1 MQQKNSF
8 GIKLLSV
15 VIPAYKQE
23 KTIIKDIKN
32 IAATLDTLGLKYEI
46 IVVVDGMLDNTFKKA
61 SALKSSKVKIFGYQK
76 NHGKGHAIRY
86 GMLYAKG
93 DIIGF
98 IDAGMD
104 IHPAG
109 MNMLLNHMVW
119 YNADIIV
126 GSKLHPASKVDYPFY
141 RTVMSWGY
149 RTLTRVLFGF
159 KIRDTQVGLKLFK
172 RRVVRQV
179 IPKLVVKRYAFDI
192 EILAVAYSFGYKR
205 IYEAP
210 VEINFKHNGINSK
223 GLPKIIYLMIWDTL
237 AVFYR
242 LRLLRYYK
250 AKKRKVSLLK
260 SYSFSLS
267 R

>member
-159 KIRDTQVGLKLFK
+159 KIRD
-172 RRVVRQV
+172 
-179 IPKLVVKRYAFDI
+179 
-192 EILAVAYSFGYKR
+192 
-205 IYEAP
+205 
-210 VEINFKHNGINSK
+210 
-223 GLPKIIYLMIWDTL
+223 
-237 AVFYR
+237 
-242 LRLLRYYK
+242 
-250 AKKRKVSLLK
+250 
-260 SYSFSLS
+260 
-267 R
+267 